1 MRRRLLLALVALLP
15 ASAARAAAPE
25 APKPKRTPPPQR
37 QQFEHLDVWA
47 SLINYFGKDKKF
59 VFDENVTVIKGN
71 MRINCDRMDGFIDA
85 KTRQITTVT
94 ATGDVKMIS
103 VSAVKLGPDGQP
115 MTEAPSDAWRASCGR
130 ADYDFK
136 TGDIILRSVPG
147 KPRPKLWRG
156 KGYGEADT
164 IKFFPEKGEYELIG
178 NPVIRGII
186 PTGPA
191 AGAEGGPAKLT
202 P

>member
-1 MRRRLLLALVALLP
+1 MRRRLFPALAVLSLAC
-15 ASAARAAAPE
+15 AARAAAPE
-25 APKPKRTPPPQR
+25 APKPKPPAQH

-71 MRINCDRMDGFIDA
+71 MRIDCDRMDGFIDA

-94 ATGDVKMIS
+94 ATGDVKMLS
-103 VSAVKLGPDGQP
+103 VSAVKMGPDGKP

-164 IKFFPEKGEYELIG
+164 IKFFPDQGEYELIG

-191 AGAEGGPAKLT
+191 TGPKGGPTKLT